1 MTEFELIN
9 KLNQKYES
17 KKELERLFKQTR
29 NYEMLIDLENY
40 NDFSKKDKWKIPC
53 LNYRNSFNLRISY
66 LKPT

>member
-40 NDFSKKDKWKIPC
+40 NDFSKK
-53 LNYRNSFNLRISY
+53 R
-66 LKPT
+66 